1 MQAYVLSETATALE
15 TTAGA
20 STTANATEAGYWERI
35 RAALETL
42 AGTTSSAADGVAGD
56 MLRAAVAAEAVA
68 GTSGAEEN
76 DNKQGKLKRL
86 VDALEVQAGAV
97 TTGSLWDRLRV
108 AAGAAAFTPF
118 TAIAADGWQAT
129 VATPVDLSLSRARV
143 SRQGYDTTGT
153 AATISDTLYLTK
165 RVRQAYPSNASLT
178 ANNQALSDYVYS
190 TDTISGATNNSTLT
204 SPKPIA
210 CWAMPQRQ
218 LVGNSVHW
226 EIAAFHRNARLGK
239 QVACVQV
246 RANDGTTQTAWQTV
260 STTAISTIVEDA
272 VPVETYSGDIDVTA
286 LATGA
291 FWLEAKVYPWFG
303 AAAAVLS
310 SEDQTNLRD
319 FYRAYFVKNTT
330 TYATPPYV
338 YVASTGNDSTGVVST
353 TAATAL
359 ASPCLTIGGAI
370 VKARAALGATSGAMA
385 GLRIRIVDSITCGNP
400 SYNSYGFGIGSVII
414 ERAPGTARAAAIVN
428 IAATFRPMQLA
439 VTNAINEFGLIFSDV
454 SLVLGGAYIVQGEAT
469 CKAHV
474 QFWNCNINFGSF
486 ATGMRGSSHVAYYGV
501 AVTNAHA
508 NTFSISAPNGEVRMM
523 RGITGNL
530 SGGAPT
536 ALNTI
541 GCSLTNASAA
551 AGIDVTKP
559 VICYANKYLNPL
571 NSNAPIYFTGAVA
584 QSGVDLGAVA
594 IVQNLVETIHTSSS
608 SPSFRVASDGE
619 YGNIVHAVIHHNTI
633 LGAGILGRSNMFYD
647 EHGSVA
653 RNHKL
658 ASVKGNIFV
667 QLNTKGD
674 IFTTNGARLGNFA
687 FTHGVG
693 CEGNFTMYQVSAVSS
708 EAQAYPGIGS
718 NIGTSTTA
726 RNDPLFTSYAGT
738 TYANPT
744 YTAGAGGGDY
754 TLQGGSPAR
763 DILSGPLLGFDM
775 AGVSR
780 GSGMQHAGAY
790 IS

>member
-1 MQAYVLSETATALE
+1 MISISQNMGIGLGRSG
-15 TTAGA
+15 GA
-20 STTANATEAGYWERI
+20 SAP
-35 RAALETL
+35 
-42 AGTTSSAADGVAGD
+42 
-56 MLRAAVAAEAVA
+56 
-68 GTSGAEEN
+68 
-76 DNKQGKLKRL
+76 
-86 VDALEVQAGAV
+86 
-97 TTGSLWDRLRV
+97 
-108 AAGAAAFTPF
+108 PF
-118 TAIAADGWQAT
+118 TAVAADGWQAT
-129 VATPVDLSLSRARV
+129 VASPSDLSLLPATL

-165 RVRQAYPSNASLT
+165 RVRQAYPSNASFT

-226 EIAAFHRNARLGK
+226 EIAAFHRDARLSK

-246 RANDGTTQTAWQTV
+246 CANDGTTQTAWQTV
-260 STTAISTIVEDA
+260 STTSISTICEDA
-272 VPVETYSGDIDVTA
+272 VPVETFSGDIDITA
-286 LATGA
+286 LATGGG
-291 FWLEAKVYPWFG
+291 WLRAKVYPWFG
-303 AAAAVLS
+303 SSGSVLD
-310 SEDQTNLRD
+310 SEDQTLQRD
-319 FYRAYFVKNTT
+319 FYRAYFQKNTT
-330 TYATPPYV
+330 TYSTPPYV

-353 TAATAL
+353 TAATAA

-370 VKARAALGATSGAMA
+370 VKARAALGATDGAMA

-439 VTNAINEFGLIFSDV
+439 VTNAISEFGIIFNDV
-454 SLVLGGAYIVQGEAT
+454 SIVLGGAYSILGEAT
-469 CKAHV
+469 CKLHC
-474 QFWNCNINFGSF
+474 QFWNCNFNFGSYT
-486 ATGMRGSSHVAYYGV
+486 TGLRSNSHMAYFGV
-501 AVTNAHA
+501 AATNVHGT
-508 NTFSISAPNGEVRMM
+508 TFSISAPNGEVRMM
-523 RGITGNL
+523 RGITGNM

-619 YGNIVHAVIHHNTI
+619 YGNIVHAVIHHNTVV
-633 LGAGILGRSNMFYD
+633 GAYILGRSNLFYD

-708 EAQAYPGIGS
+708 EAQDYPGIGS
-718 NIGTSTTA
+718 NIGTSVNT
-726 RNDPLFTSYAGT
+726 RNDPLFASYAGT

-754 TLQGGSPAR
+754 TLQSGSTAKN
-763 DILSGPLLGFDM
+763 ILSGPVLGFDM

-780 GSGMQHAGAY
+780 GSGTQHAGAY
-790 IS
+790 I